1 MAFFASPFANVLVV
15 GTSNNAIAFAM
26 NREPETGERLLSVF
40 DFVRYG
46 LPLPVLLRVVMWC
59 WALFGYWSIR
69 SWP

>member
-1 MAFFASPFANVLVV
+1 MSLFSPFFFL
-15 GTSNNAIAFAM
+15 
-26 NREPETGERLLSVF
+26 NRDPETGERLLSVF

-59 WALFGYWSIR
+59 WVLFEYWSIR